1 MDADIH
7 QGNTN
12 KKGNPMRS
20 PVWQYFK
27 RISINGVYRTQ
38 CLENG
43 CDKTLAL
50 INWTTSPLFKHLRD
64 VHKIHNLKKN
74 SNGRVFVGRVKH
86 KLAKTKKKKLDNLA
100 VEAII
105 KDGRSFNDFNK
116 TGLKQFLQ
124 YAIPGYKPVHRNN
137 VQQKLRSLYYLHH
150 KLLENT
156 LSNVSDIAITLDFW
170 SDKKLKSYLVLT
182 GHFLDEDFQSKSTIL
197 QFSSFDQRN
206 FSDLIGEEIEK
217 QLVDLNIFDKITT
230 ITCDNAPNMLGL
242 FNHLSRDIKRIPCV
256 AHVLHLTIC
265 NALGIWQEGEDNDLN
280 RTTDK
285 SNNNISENE
294 FDEGLTQSVRKMSLD
309 GDISGQQN
317 NQESD
322 EQDVF
327 GDETSEDEVG
337 WDDEDKMTIDNE
349 GGEKFGDEGGEKFGD
364 EGGEKF
370 GEKGGEKGGD
380 EYESDGSDFEKDE
393 IEDNFQVG
401 LKTSVNDV
409 QDDAST
415 TAEQQIAY
423 VLRKCRRLVS
433 TIKYSNVFQLYLKDL
448 INEYNNA
455 HEKKIKRSLQLDVKS
470 RWSSTHYMLE
480 AFQIFRPIID
490 SLFKNIRKMN
500 LSKNQTNSLHKL
512 EMSNTSWDMVELLL
526 KALGPFKRAIKLIS
540 GSQYPTAGLAL
551 FIIRRIQQTFLE
563 NVRSND
569 GEMFQRIKQ
578 LIHEKLIYYTTDK
591 YGEGFTNLIIH
602 AYFEP
607 HGLSVL
613 TQKEI
618 ASTERQL
625 RYSTRHLFSDQQS
638 TMMSGKQKRSALD
651 MFLDSIDGDTDC
663 VSHSTNKT
671 STSTSTSCFTN
682 EAKKYRQLAS
692 NFMSDDREDKSAA
705 LFWKC
710 NQHSLPMLSILA
722 RKYLATPATSVP
734 SESAFSKS
742 AYYGRKERANINANT
757 LSQSVFLKDKLMTE
771 K

>member
-1 MDADIH
+1 
-7 QGNTN
+7 
-12 KKGNPMRS
+12 MR
-20 PVWQYFK
+20 
-27 RISINGVYRTQ
+27 R
-38 CLENG
+38 
-43 CDKTLAL
+43 
-50 INWTTSPLFKHLRD
+50 
-64 VHKIHNLKKN
+64 
-74 SNGRVFVGRVKH
+74 
-86 KLAKTKKKKLDNLA
+86 A

-105 KDGRSFNDFNK
+105 KDGRRFNDFNK

-197 QFSSFDQRN
+197 QFSSFDQRH

-337 WDDEDKMTIDNE
+337 WDDEDKMIIDNE
-349 GGEKFGDEGGEKFGD
+349 SGEKFDDEGGEN
-364 EGGEKF
+364 F

-490 SLFKNIRKMN
+490 SLFKNTRKMN

-569 GEMFQRIKQ
+569 GEMFQKIKQ